1 MSERP
6 VDPTSALRRPAGRVI
21 GTLLAVGSGILAL
34 AGAIL
39 LAIPEPSATFGWF
52 AYAPL
57 STTSFVPAPWF
68 SSPRNCLGAGLLLV
82 GIGALLFCLGWWV
95 GRRSRSRVA
104 R

>member
-6 VDPTSALRRPAGRVI
+6 VDPTSSPRRPAGRVI
-21 GTLLAVGSGILAL
+21 GTLLAVGAGILAVS
-34 AGAIL
+34 GAIL
-39 LAIPEPSATFGWF
+39 LAIPVPSATFGWF